1 MIYTAKGRRQL
12 ALGVAGCF
20 LLLWGYAGIVLHN
33 TWLVWFSL
41 FAIDF
46 IFLSRVIYF
55 IVKSVLRWT
64 PENQELLRLLVSR
77 NIVLAVN
84 LINLHLIELSHE
96 NIDGNLWFI
105 GFALMLI
112 LIAIWY
118 FFSYSRQKKGPQKS
132 FYAERTDVPNN

>member
-1 MIYTAKGRRQL
+1 MISTAKGRRQL
-12 ALGVAGCF
+12 ALGIAGCF
-20 LLLWGYAGIVLHN
+20 LLLWAYAGIVLHN

-55 IVKSVLRWT
+55 IAKCVLKWT
-64 PENQELLRLLVSR
+64 PENQKLLRLLVSR

-84 LINLHLIELSHE
+84 LINLHLIELNHE
-96 NIDGNLWFI
+96 NRDGKLWLI
-105 GFALMLI
+105 GFAFMLI

-118 FFSYSRQKKGPQKS
+118 FFLYSKQKKGPQKS
-132 FYAERTDVPNN
+132 FYAERTNIPSD